1 MNWTFIQKYIF
12 ISWPVEISRMT
23 VVISASTKYLI
34 SKKIQK
40 LLVNVLSASPS
51 LVIPTTSQQVVH
63 SVAFFR
69 SLWIPFWAVVFKLQ
83 RKFELQLLSLWRAGY
98 NAGDGLRFFNIP
110 GSGTHEVLELPFL
123 TRSILRGPVGG
134 CIALIVPCLSYIL
147 ANLFIELSFILLYE
161 KTLFFFVGYV
171 IDGIKPLSHSSMLF
185 LKLIND
191 TAYLSIY
198 GELGSVTTVV
208 DSVHSQTKVNSR
220 ESLKF

>member
-23 VVISASTKYLI
+23 VVISASTMYLI

-51 LVIPTTSQQVVH
+51 LVIPTTAQQVVH

-83 RKFELQLLSLWRAGY
+83 RKFELQLLSLWQAGY

-110 GSGTHEVLELPFL
+110 GSGTHEVLELPY
-123 TRSILRGPVGG
+123 TSNIERPGRWMYRVDST
-134 CIALIVPCLSYIL
+134 
-147 ANLFIELSFILLYE
+147 LFILYFSKFIHRIIVYPPLR
-161 KTLFFFVGYV
+161 KDIIFFLGYV

-185 LKLIND
+185 LKLINY
-191 TAYLSIY
+191 TAYLSIN

-208 DSVHSQTKVNSR
+208 DSIHSQTKVNSR